1 VGSLLRWS
9 YRIGFL
15 IAGIA
20 AIIFLV
26 AYARSVTLTDRIA
39 EADRLIR
46 LAETERLT
54 APDFRSGIQAFMS
67 SSEARLEGLDDL
79 LRNYDEAK
87 SDEERQRI
95 RKVLEADL
103 KMQQALTVQQKP
115 WGDATVVISGVT
127 CLATTIG
134 AFSGMFIAWRLDRRQ
149 TKEAA
154 LRFAQLQAEVERS
167 RQVKVDQS

>member
-1 VGSLLRWS
+1 MSRLRWA

-39 EADRLIR
+39 EAERLMRIT
-46 LAETERLT
+46 ETEHLP
-54 APDFRSGIQAFMS
+54 APDFRSSLQTFRS
-67 SSEARLEGLDDL
+67 SSDAQSKWLDDL

-87 SDEERQRI
+87 SDEERERI
-95 RKVLEADL
+95 RKVLEASL
-103 KMQQALTVQQKP
+103 KMQQALTVEQKP
-115 WGDATVVISGVT
+115 WADATVVISGVT